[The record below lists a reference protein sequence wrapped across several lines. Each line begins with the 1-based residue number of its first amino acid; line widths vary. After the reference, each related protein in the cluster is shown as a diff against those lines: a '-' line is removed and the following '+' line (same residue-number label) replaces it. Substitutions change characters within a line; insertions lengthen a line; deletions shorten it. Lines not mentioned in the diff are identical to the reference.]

1 MKGISNKN
9 YLFFKSIIG
18 SKKSIALAI
27 NCRGSTATN
36 CIHFPVCIVIVY
48 HVKISMSTSANNNNN
63 KKKIRIQKPWQNI
76 DLAIA
81 TNHFNLLNLEFIG
94 IPWHSLHKPFSEVV
108 EGNGDLHIL
117 VLFIAITVAQE
128 HDLVMT
134 SEVTVGD
141 CYGCGAMNCIN
152 QPIIA
157 IG

>member
-9 YLFFKSIIG
+9 YLFCKSIIG

-27 NCRGSTATN
+27 NCRGSAATN

-48 HVKISMSTSANNNNN
+48 HVKISMSTSANNNN
-63 KKKIRIQKPWQNI
+63 KKKDQNSETLAKYR
-76 DLAIA
+76 LAIA

-108 EGNGDLHIL
+108 ESDGDSHIL

>member
-1 MKGISNKN
+1 MFS
-9 YLFFKSIIG
+9 YLFCKSIIG

-48 HVKISMSTSANNNNN
+48 HVKISMSTS
-63 KKKIRIQKPWQNI
+63 
-76 DLAIA
+76 
-81 TNHFNLLNLEFIG
+81 
-94 IPWHSLHKPFSEVV
+94 WHSLHKPFSEVV
-108 EGNGDLHIL
+108 EGDGDSHIL